1 MKVTRVALH
10 IAAAATLSTSVA
22 ASQLACD
29 SVEQPTSD
37 VSMSKAR
44 PQGTSHAAPD
54 QRLPDSRSPDVL
66 IPDATTVVP
75 AEFNFNITLTLRPNS
90 RHQRIIACD
99 GGALDSPLASSVRFT
114 SPNPYTALAEWNV
127 GRVAPRPSG
136 FGPLSSWR

>member
-10 IAAAATLSTSVA
+10 IAAAILSTSVA

-29 SVEQPTSD
+29 SVERPTSG
-37 VSMSKAR
+37 VSMSETRA
-44 PQGTSHAAPD
+44 QGTSRAAPD

-90 RHQRIIACD
+90 
-99 GGALDSPLASSVRFT
+99 GSPENHRVR
-114 SPNPYTALAEWNV
+114 W
-127 GRVAPRPSG
+127 RG
-136 FGPLSSWR
+136 FGFASCIKCPLPKPQPIHRSR